1 MKQES
6 FKFLGGG
13 IMEIYW
19 IFIILGIVIALN
31 SGKID
36 EAAQSNRKIKK
47 LLIILSAVL
56 ILVNVYILLTI
67 FL

>member
-1 MKQES
+1 ML
-6 FKFLGGG
+6 LGGG

-56 ILVNVYILLTI
+56 ILANIYILLTI

>member
-1 MKQES
+1 
-6 FKFLGGG
+6 
-13 IMEIYW
+13 MEIYW

-56 ILVNVYILLTI
+56 ILANIYILLTI